1 MAILLNY
8 EGIKG
13 ETSDKNH
20 KDWIDVSSWTW
31 GTKRAIT
38 SNTSTRGD
46 RESSNAVISDL
57 QITKYMD
64 SSSFASPKPEQVKVV
79 MSIWSIS

>member
-13 ETSDKNH
+13 QTSDKNH
-20 KDWIDVSSWTW
+20 QDWIDLVSWAW

-38 SNTSTRGD
+38 SNTSTKGD

-57 QITKYMD
+57 KITKYMD
-64 SSSFASPKPEQVKVV
+64 SASLKLF
-79 MSIWSIS
+79 M